1 MKKIIILLL
10 IILIA
15 FVGIE
20 IIIMNTKDSN
30 KDISIDMQKLAE
42 DLITAEIFED
52 DLSIID
58 EDSIIKKYNFNKEDL
73 KNIISY
79 VGTGATVEEILI
91 IEVSDKNK
99 INEFKKI
106 IETKIEELKINFQ
119 SYLPKEVFKL
129 ENCNLIT
136 KDNYIILCI
145 SNNEEKAKE
154 IINNYINN

>member
-1 MKKIIILLL
+1 MKKIIIIIL

-20 IIIMNTKDSN
+20 INIINTKSSN
-30 KDISIDMQKLAE
+30 KDIKKKKKKLAE
-42 DLITAEIFED
+42 DLIAAQIFED

-58 EDSIIKKYNFNKEDL
+58 ENNIIKKYNFNKENF

-145 SNNEEKAKE
+145 SNNDEKANE